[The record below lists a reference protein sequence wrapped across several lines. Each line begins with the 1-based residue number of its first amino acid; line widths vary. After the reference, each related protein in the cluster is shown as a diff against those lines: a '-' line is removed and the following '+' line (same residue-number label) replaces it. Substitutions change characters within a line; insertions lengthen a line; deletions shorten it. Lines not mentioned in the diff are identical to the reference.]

1 MVSIS
6 GFESSLLFFSRD
18 MACVAVMVTSRSGI
32 LVKGKINEYRE
43 ILLLAGNVALVV
55 ATSDLPL
62 GPLHLVSQPLLFDRP

>member
-1 MVSIS
+1 
-6 GFESSLLFFSRD
+6 
-18 MACVAVMVTSRSGI
+18 MVTSRSGI